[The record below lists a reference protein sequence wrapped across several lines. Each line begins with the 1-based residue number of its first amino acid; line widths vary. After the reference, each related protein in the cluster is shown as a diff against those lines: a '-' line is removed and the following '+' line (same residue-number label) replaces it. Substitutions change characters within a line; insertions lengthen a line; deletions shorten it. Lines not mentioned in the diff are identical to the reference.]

1 MADSLAG
8 DSERM
13 GAMFPKLSAAQLARL
28 RPIGRPRRFAAGE
41 VVYGR
46 GLAKRAFYVL
56 LEGRVEIASPSR
68 VGEERIIVH
77 GAGEFLGEVDMISG
91 RHSLVEAKAL
101 DASALLE
108 IDLADLLSVRKP
120 YIDGRSGIEVEV
132 STDAFVCVDGCRP
145 SFRADVPDDLH
156 LRKERGFEVEK
167 LAPISRNVESSR
179 RRRVA
184 GLGAARGRPYER
196 AYLGQ

>member
-1 MADSLAG
+1 MADSPAG

-68 VGEERIIVH
+68 VGAGSESAADEVLGVSDCWAIGRNVARVP
-77 GAGEFLGEVDMISG
+77 GARCREI
-91 RHSLVEAKAL
+91 
-101 DASALLE
+101 ASA
-108 IDLADLLSVRKP
+108 P
-120 YIDGRSGIEVEV
+120 GRLDI
-132 STDAFVCVDGCRP
+132 AC
-145 SFRADVPDDLH
+145 
-156 LRKERGFEVEK
+156 
-167 LAPISRNVESSR
+167 
-179 RRRVA
+179 
-184 GLGAARGRPYER
+184 
-196 AYLGQ
+196 